1 VDLAVATVTARNRA
15 AKRDAN
21 ERPIVAAMRRVGAS
35 VRRLSAPGLPDLLVC
50 YRGRVVLV
58 EVKRIGGK
66 PTPAQRQLV
75 AEGWPVHRVET
86 TIDALMV
93 LGVTA

>member
-1 VDLAVATVTARNRA
+1 
-15 AKRDAN
+15 
-21 ERPIVAAMRRVGAS
+21 
-35 VRRLSAPGLPDLLVC
+35 
-50 YRGRVVLV
+50 LV

-93 LGVTA
+93 LGVTVTA